1 MVVSEQQRRRRK
13 GESDDAESAAS
24 EEECSGD
31 GQVVVFPA
39 SFAQR
44 RLCFL
49 DRLEPESPLYNV
61 PLAFRLRGPLSAPAL
76 AGALTELTR
85 RHEALR
91 TTFAEEGE
99 ETVQVVAPPG
109 GGAPWAWVDLR
120 GLPAGRR
127 DGEARRLAERE
138 ARRPFDLARGP
149 LFRAAVIRVGGAVER
164 GGAAEHLLVLGLHH
178 AITDGWSLGV
188 LGRELSALY
197 RAARAG
203 APPALPDLPIQYGDY
218 ALWQGERLSGE
229 LLAAELTYWRQR
241 LAGAPPALDLPA
253 DRPRPA
259 VAGHLGATRV
269 RSLPSAAA
277 HALSELAR
285 AEGASP
291 FMAGLA
297 LFATLLHR
305 YTQAEDL
312 VVATPVAGRE
322 REETRGLIGLFVN
335 TLAVRVDLSGAPGF
349 RELLRRVR
357 RGVLADLTHQ
367 ELPFERLVA
376 ALQPERSRAHDPLAQ
391 VMAAAAEGEG
401 HAASLAL
408 PGIAAEVLPLGTGTV
423 KFDLAL
429 TVEPEGDVGRGG
441 AGGLAVRLDY
451 RTDLF
456 DGTTIDGMLA
466 ALAALAEGIAADPYQ
481 PVNELPLLSPSE
493 RHRLLREWNDAPG
506 FRFETDPPA
515 PSAAAAR
522 RHFADSEDPALLHAW
537 VERQARLTP
546 DAVAVATDGVAL
558 SYGELDRRAGQLA
571 DQLAALGVGPE
582 VPVGVAMERR
592 PELVVALLGI
602 LKAGGAYLPLDP
614 AYPAARL
621 ALMLDDAQA
630 PVVLTER
637 HLVARLPE
645 TAARGGVALLTP
657 GEWDGCSGDGDA
669 QDRDRACQRR
679 QVAADQASTV
689 DAQRI
694 GAAEPRQAPSGAD
707 GIEPPAGEGSRSR
720 AQAVKRPSTH
730 AGNPAERGPAVEL
743 SHGITAP
750 VVVADT
756 VTTADN
762 LAYLIY
768 TSGSTG
774 RPKGVA
780 IEHRSASALI
790 AWAKS
795 AFTAEEL
802 TAVFAATSINF
813 DLSVFELFVPL
824 ACGGRVVLGRDAL
837 ELPRLGE
844 AAAVTLVN
852 TVPSAMAELL
862 RQRAVPPSVVTVNL
876 AGEPLTRR
884 LAGEV
889 HETGSVR
896 RLLNLYGPSEDTT
909 YSTIAAVPAGV
920 TPTIGRPVAGS
931 QAYLLDRRLR
941 PVPRGAAGELCL
953 GGRGLSRGYLRR
965 PALTAERYVPDPFG
979 PPGSRLYRTGDLARH
994 RAGGELE
1001 YLGRFD
1007 HQVKVRGFRIELGE
1021 VEAALLRHPAVGEA
1035 VVVAQRPAAGDARLV
1050 AYLAAAG
1057 EGVPPSVPELRRH
1070 LAASLPDYMVP
1081 SRFVVLDELPRTPNG
1096 KVDRRALPDP
1106 EVAEAPPAAAET
1118 PAGPVEEVVAAVW
1131 SEVLGVERIGRR
1143 DDFFEL
1149 GGHSLLATRVV
1160 ARLEEAFGV
1169 ALGVGTL
1176 FDAPSV
1182 AELAAAV
1189 GRAYEARAG
1198 GAPPPLERAARD
1210 GPLPLSFAQQRLW
1223 FLDRLEPGSAA
1234 YLIPVAL
1241 RLAGRLQPGAL
1252 AAALTALVRRHEA
1265 LRTAFTDSPAGPVQE
1280 IAPLAPTALPLPV
1293 VDLAGLPAGRREGAL
1308 ARAVAAASARPFDL
1322 ARAPLLRGQLFRL
1335 GAEEHLLLVT
1345 LHHVAGDLWSI
1356 GILVR
1361 ELTAFY
1367 RAATTDGAAESAG
1380 DPLPIQYA
1388 DYAVWQRRWLAGE
1401 TLRRQLDYWRRRLA
1415 GVPTALELPTD
1426 RPRPAVA
1433 GFRGRQRTFRLD
1445 AELTAGLRLLG
1456 RRCGATPFMTLAAG
1470 FLALLG
1476 RLSGRPR
1483 LAVGT
1488 TVAGRT
1494 RSALEGLIGFFVNT
1508 LVLDADLGDDPP
1520 FAALLGRVRAA
1531 ALAAYAHQDLPFE
1544 RLVEELSPGRDR
1556 SRAPLVQVV
1565 FQLLNAPVEP
1575 VEVPGLAVSLERV
1588 EGRTAKFDLV
1598 VNLREEGDGFRGLV
1612 NYSTDLF
1619 DPTTVERLIGHYR
1632 TLLGAAAAEPDRRV
1646 SALDLLT
1653 PAERHQLAFEQ
1664 AGRGLV
1670 FPVRGGLG
1678 ERFAARAAERPD
1690 AVAVV
1695 AGDLQL
1701 SYGELARRSAAL
1713 AARLRAAG
1721 VGPEVRVG
1729 LCCERSAE
1737 LVVAILAVLRA
1748 GGAYVPI
1755 DPRYPEERQA
1765 FLLGDSGAAL
1775 VLADAASAGRLPP
1788 DGPPVL
1794 VLDAAAAAAGRS
1806 AAGGETG
1813 EPARVEPAVD
1823 PRQAAYVIYTSG
1835 STGKPKGVVVTHGNV
1850 VRLLD
1855 ATAAEFGFGP
1865 DDVWTLFHSYA
1876 FDFSVWELWG
1886 ALAYGGRLVV
1896 VPYRVSRSP
1905 DEFYRLLVSAGVT
1918 VLNQTPSAF
1927 RQLQAAEGS
1936 AGADPALALRWV
1948 IFGGEA
1954 LELRGLVP
1962 WFERHGEARPALVNM
1977 YGITET
1983 TVHVTF
1989 RRIGEA
1995 DARAGRGA

>member
-1 MVVSEQQRRRRK
+1 MVVSEQQRRKRK
-13 GESDDAESAAS
+13 GESDDSDSAAS

-31 GQVVVFPA
+31 REVVVFPA
-39 SFAQR
+39 SFAQQ

-49 DRLEPESPLYNV
+49 DRLEPDSPLYNV

-76 AGALTELTR
+76 AGALAELVR
-85 RHEALR
+85 RHEVLR

-99 ETVQVVAPPG
+99 ETVQVVAPPVG
-109 GGAPWAWVDLR
+109 DAPWASVDLG
-120 GLPAGRR
+120 GLPAARR
-127 DGEARRLAERE
+127 DEEARRLAERE
-138 ARRPFDLARGP
+138 ARRPFDLAHGP
-149 LFRAAVIRVGGAVER
+149 LFRAAVIRIGGVVER
-164 GGAAEHLLVLGLHH
+164 RGVAEHLLLLGLHH

-188 LGRELSALY
+188 LARELSALY
-197 RAARAG
+197 RAARVG
-203 APPALPDLPIQYGDY
+203 APPALPELPIQYGDY
-218 ALWQGERLSGE
+218 ALWQRDRLDGERLD
-229 LLAAELTYWRQR
+229 AELAYWRQR
-241 LAGAPPALDLPA
+241 LAGAPPALDLPT
-253 DRPRPA
+253 DRPRPS

-269 RSLPSAAA
+269 RPLPAAA
-277 HALSELAR
+277 ARALGELAR
-285 AEGASP
+285 AEGASL

-335 TLAVRVDLSGAPGF
+335 TLAVRVDLAGSPGF

-391 VMAAAAEGEG
+391 VMAAAVEGDG
-401 HAASLAL
+401 HGVELAL
-408 PGIAAEVLPLGTGTV
+408 PGIAAEALALGTGTV

-429 TVEPEGDVGRGG
+429 TVEPDGGVGGGGGDGG
-441 AGGLAVRLDY
+441 GGLAVRLDY

-456 DGTTIDGMLA
+456 DGTTIEAMLS
-466 ALAALAEGIAADPYQ
+466 ALSALAEGIAADPYQ

-506 FRFETDPPA
+506 GWFETDQPA
-515 PSAAAAR
+515 RSASPTTADG
-522 RHFADSEDPALLHAW
+522 FAESGDPALLHGW
-537 VERQARLTP
+537 IERQARLTP
-546 DAVAVATDGVAL
+546 DAVAVAADGVAL
-558 SYGELDRRAGQLA
+558 SYGELDRRAGRLAHQLV
-571 DQLAALGVGPE
+571 ALGVGPE

-637 HLVARLPE
+637 HLIARLPE
-645 TAARGGVALLTP
+645 PAVRGGVVLLTP
-657 GEWDGCSGDGDA
+657 GEWDGRSGDGDA
-669 QDRDRACQRR
+669 RDRDRAYQRR
-679 QVAADQASTV
+679 QVAADRASTA

-707 GIEPPAGEGSRSR
+707 RGQLSGVDGNQPPPSAGPIDVSVAPRIGAAEPRPA
-720 AQAVKRPSTH
+720 PSGAH
-730 AGNPAERGPAVEL
+730 RVEL
-743 SHGITAP
+743 SGAGPTHAAGAQDIGAAEPRPAP
-750 VVVADT
+750 SGASDH
-756 VTTADN
+756 N

-780 IEHRSASALI
+780 IEHRSASALL
-790 AWAKS
+790 AWARS
-795 AFTAEEL
+795 AFTAAEL

-884 LAGEV
+884 LADEV
-889 HETGSVR
+889 HRTGSVR

-965 PALTAERYVPDPFG
+965 PALTAERFVPDPFG

-994 RAGGELE
+994 RADGEIE

-1021 VEAALLRHPAVGEA
+1021 IEAALLRHPAVAEA
-1035 VVVAQRPAAGDARLV
+1035 VVVAQRPATGDARLV

-1057 EGVPPSVPELRRH
+1057 EGVEPSVPELRRH

-1106 EVAEAPPAAAET
+1106 EAAEAPPATAEP

-1143 DDFFEL
+1143 DGFFEL

-1169 ALGVGTL
+1169 ALGVGAL

-1189 GRAYEARAG
+1189 GRAYDARAG
-1198 GAPPPLERAARD
+1198 GAPPPLERVARD
-1210 GPLPLSFAQQRLW
+1210 RPLPLSFAQQRLW

-1241 RLAGRLQPGAL
+1241 RLRGRLEPVAL
-1252 AAALTALVRRHEA
+1252 AEALAALVRRHEA
-1265 LRTAFTDSPAGPVQE
+1265 LRTAFADSPVGPVQE
-1280 IAPLAPTALPLPV
+1280 IAPRHRRRCRCRWSISPV
-1293 VDLAGLPAGRREGAL
+1293 CPP
-1308 ARAVAAASARPFDL
+1308 AAASGPW
-1322 ARAPLLRGQLFRL
+1322 RGRWPPPRRGRSTSPGRRSSAGSCFRL
-1335 GAEEHLLLVT
+1335 GPDEHLLLVT
-1345 LHHVAGDLWSI
+1345 LHHIAGDLWSI

-1367 RAATTDGAAESAG
+1367 RAAMTDRSAESVG
-1380 DPLPIQYA
+1380 EPLP
-1388 DYAVWQRRWLAGE
+1388 DPV
-1401 TLRRQLDYWRRRLA
+1401 RRL
-1415 GVPTALELPTD
+1415 
-1426 RPRPAVA
+1426 R
-1433 GFRGRQRTFRLD
+1433 
-1445 AELTAGLRLLG
+1445 
-1456 RRCGATPFMTLAAG
+1456 
-1470 FLALLG
+1470 
-1476 RLSGRPR
+1476 
-1483 LAVGT
+1483 
-1488 TVAGRT
+1488 
-1494 RSALEGLIGFFVNT
+1494 
-1508 LVLDADLGDDPP
+1508 
-1520 FAALLGRVRAA
+1520 
-1531 ALAAYAHQDLPFE
+1531 
-1544 RLVEELSPGRDR
+1544 
-1556 SRAPLVQVV
+1556 
-1565 FQLLNAPVEP
+1565 
-1575 VEVPGLAVSLERV
+1575 GLAT
-1588 EGRTAKFDLV
+1588 G
-1598 VNLREEGDGFRGLV
+1598 
-1612 NYSTDLF
+1612 
-1619 DPTTVERLIGHYR
+1619 
-1632 TLLGAAAAEPDRRV
+1632 
-1646 SALDLLT
+1646 
-1653 PAERHQLAFEQ
+1653 
-1664 AGRGLV
+1664 
-1670 FPVRGGLG
+1670 
-1678 ERFAARAAERPD
+1678 
-1690 AVAVV
+1690 
-1695 AGDLQL
+1695 
-1701 SYGELARRSAAL
+1701 LARRRDAFSTARLLAP
-1713 AARLRAAG
+1713 AARRGAGGVGAAHRPAAAG
-1721 VGPEVRVG
+1721 G
-1729 LCCERSAE
+1729 
-1737 LVVAILAVLRA
+1737 
-1748 GGAYVPI
+1748 
-1755 DPRYPEERQA
+1755 
-1765 FLLGDSGAAL
+1765 
-1775 VLADAASAGRLPP
+1775 GRLPRATTHLSP
-1788 DGPPVL
+1788 RRRADSRPPC
-1794 VLDAAAAAAGRS
+1794 ASAAAAGR
-1806 AAGGETG
+1806 
-1813 EPARVEPAVD
+1813 P
-1823 PRQAAYVIYTSG
+1823 
-1835 STGKPKGVVVTHGNV
+1835 
-1850 VRLLD
+1850 
-1855 ATAAEFGFGP
+1855 
-1865 DDVWTLFHSYA
+1865 
-1876 FDFSVWELWG
+1876 
-1886 ALAYGGRLVV
+1886 
-1896 VPYRVSRSP
+1896 
-1905 DEFYRLLVSAGVT
+1905 
-1918 VLNQTPSAF
+1918 PS
-1927 RQLQAAEGS
+1927 
-1936 AGADPALALRWV
+1936 
-1948 IFGGEA
+1948 
-1954 LELRGLVP
+1954 
-1962 WFERHGEARPALVNM
+1962 
-1977 YGITET
+1977 
-1983 TVHVTF
+1983 
-1989 RRIGEA
+1989 
-1995 DARAGRGA
+1995 